1 MVTIKATTTSC
12 TGAHYFHFGKI
23 IFNRNRIIFGINV
36 MLTFSQAGI
45 IYHYTIRK
53 MLDKQFC
60 YKNRRIEHEIEKNA
74 KCGI

>member
-1 MVTIKATTTSC
+1 MVTIKATTMSC

-60 YKNRRIEHEIEKNA
+60 YKNQRIEHEIEKNA

>member
-12 TGAHYFHFGKI
+12 TGAHSFHFGKI
-23 IFNRNRIIFGINV
+23 IFNTNRIIFRINV
-36 MLTFSQAGI
+36 VLTFSQAGI

-53 MLDKQFC
+53 TLDKQFC
-60 YKNRRIEHEIEKNA
+60 YKNLRIEHKIEKNA